1 MKAELKPKDRLIV
14 ALDVN
19 TADEALNLAD
29 ELHGMVGM
37 FKVGSQLFTAAGPRL
52 VEKIVG
58 SGNRVFLDL
67 KFHDIPH
74 QVSGAVASATKL
86 GVSLLTVHASGGSEM
101 LRTAVE
107 AAAEIAER
115 ERIERPNVV
124 AVTVLT
130 SIDSAVL
137 DQIGVT
143 SDATESVK
151 RLALLAA
158 SAGVDGVVA
167 SPKEIGA
174 IRSTIADQEFLI
186 VTPGIRPNDSK
197 RDDQASIDDQK
208 RVAAPGFALAAGANY
223 LVVGRPITGA
233 SDRAQAVERIV
244 REMEISVAAM

>member
-1 MKAELKPKDRLIV
+1 MTPDLKPKDRLIV
-14 ALDVN
+14 ALDVDS
-19 TADEALNLAD
+19 ADEALKLVD
-29 ELHGMVGM
+29 ELHGIVGM
-37 FKVGSQLFTAAGPRL
+37 FKVGSQLFTAAGPSL

-74 QVSGAVASATKL
+74 QVSGAIASATKL
-86 GVSLLTVHASGGSEM
+86 GASLITVHASGGPEM
-101 LRTAVE
+101 LRSAVE
-107 AAAEIAER
+107 TAEETAER
-115 ERIERPNVV
+115 EHIERPNVV

-174 IRSTIADQEFLI
+174 IRSTVSDSGFLI
-186 VTPGIRPNDSK
+186 VTPGIRPNDPK
-197 RDDQASIDDQK
+197 RDEHSAIDDQR
-208 RVAAPGFALAAGANY
+208 RVASPGFALAAGANY
-223 LVVGRPITGA
+223 LVIGRPITAA

-244 REMEISVAAM
+244 REMEISVAPM